1 MVAHFLLNVFGH
13 MAGFCSGVWVGVY
26 VYVRPHYAMYGD
38 GGGGGGGGGVG
49 VTRPD
54 DKSFCRMYWRG

>member
-1 MVAHFLLNVFGH
+1 MLNVFGH

-26 VYVRPHYAMYGD
+26 VYVRPHYAKYGD